1 MDKWVDK
8 LNLMPL
14 EMGLE
19 RHGDTIQN
27 KIIFYETF
35 LNQSDKVI
43 QQFEREERYK
53 LGTTISDDE
62 YLELEDLREQAVI
75 KIQQLS
81 KDPE

>member
-1 MDKWVDK
+1 MDKWVEK

-35 LNQSDKVI
+35 LNQSDKAI
-43 QQFEREERYK
+43 KQFEREEHYK
-53 LGTTISDDE
+53 LGTTLSDDE
-62 YLELEDLREQAVI
+62 YLELCELRDQAFLILRELERGI
-75 KIQQLS
+75 
-81 KDPE
+81 